1 MTVDHYLKKL
11 RCVKEEHM
19 LEKLIARIEDTLTPG
34 SQATFQKACDR
45 RRAEL
50 CDYQFRAFD
59 DDSIAKSARR
69 Y

>member
-11 RCVKEEHM
+11 RCVKEEHV

-50 CDYQFRAFD
+50 CDNQFSLNNSYNDF
-59 DDSIAKSARR
+59 SPSKR